1 MSRFAIMLVAALMW
15 APLLHAA
22 PKDDALAA
30 SDYSSRIEAYHAS

>member
-30 SDYSSRIEAYHAS
+30 FQKFFPAFV